1 MAGELNL
8 WQTSLLGMI
17 RLEHGISLRQR
28 GLQLL
33 SACHMFNPKELRN
46 ALNGKNTAANAVI
59 PKPQFHGPLEPLKLS
74 CQLGS

>member
-8 WQTSLLGMI
+8 WHTSPLGMT

-46 ALNGKNTAANAVI
+46 ALDRKNTAANAMI
-59 PKPQFHGPLEPLKLS
+59 PKPQFHGPLESLKLS